1 MAQELL
7 TEKSPEVINFFK
19 QINIL
24 SEWLKNNTEK
34 YRPILNGERYLTET
48 ELSEKLKVTRRTLVE
63 YRNSGILPFY
73 RLGGRILYKEND
85 ILEILRSNKI
95 EAYKR

>member
-7 TEKSPEVINFFK
+7 TEKSPKVISFFK
-19 QINIL
+19 QIDIL
-24 SEWLKNNTEK
+24 SKRFKNNTEK
-34 YRPILNGERYLTET
+34 YRPVLNGERYLTEA
-48 ELSEKLKVTRRTLVE
+48 ELSERLKVTRRTLVE